1 MLLDAY
7 SVPTDDTVHAD
18 VCIVGAG
25 PAGITL
31 AQEFAGEDFKVLLLE
46 GGRFEFDPTVQ
57 SLHDAR
63 AVSDYYLPSAPL
75 SGRRR
80 QFGGTT
86 NLWDHHTRPGDGR
99 LRARMMMAEEIDFE
113 HRDAI
118 PYSGWP
124 FQRSTLMP
132 YYERAQAV
140 CQLGP
145 LGYGVDAW
153 SGPDAQPISFPGS
166 RLNTVIGQFVASD
179 VFTHRYRDDLVL
191 AENVTL
197 CISANVVGIEVG
209 NGPVAA
215 HRVRVATLA
224 GSQFWVEAACFVL
237 AAGALENTRLL
248 LSSDGA
254 SPAGIGNEHDL
265 VGRFLMDHQAFRLGV
280 VHPSSR
286 ELFKSLALYDAR
298 RVGPWMVGGSLTLDE
313 SVVRDEGLLNMC
325 AVLAASPKGS
335 GSSAEQSLKWL
346 YGLRRGGL
354 SRDVGKHLV
363 RVVLGA
369 DKAVAA
375 LWTRGMR
382 RDSAFGEFRGGW
394 SQARKDEQKLL
405 DVLEVLVCCEQVPD
419 PDNRVVL
426 AHERDRLGRRK
437 LELHLSWNEQDKRS
451 IRRGRE
457 ILAEEFGNARI
468 GRFQPWVDLDGPARP
483 LWPGIHHPMGTTRMH
498 PDPAQGVVDE
508 DCRVHSVPNLFVAG
522 SSVFPT
528 GLGYANP
535 TFTLL
540 ALTLRLADHIK
551 TVMASAPKVAALQG

>member
-1 MLLDAY
+1 MLIDAH
-7 SVPTDDTVHAD
+7 SLPTDDTVHTD
-18 VCIVGAG
+18 ICVIGAG

-31 AQEFAGEDFKVLLLE
+31 AKEFIGEGFKVLVLE
-46 GGRFEFDPTVQ
+46 GGRFEFDAAVQ

-63 AVSDYYLPSAPL
+63 AVSANYLPTAPM

-80 QFGGTT
+80 QFGGSA
-86 NLWDHHTRPGDGR
+86 NLWTHHTRPGDGR
-99 LRARMMMAEEIDFE
+99 LRARMIMAEEIDFDQ
-113 HRDAI
+113 RDAV

-124 FQRSTLMP
+124 FQRSALVP
-132 YYERAQAV
+132 YYKRAQAV

-145 LGYGVDAW
+145 LGYDVDAW

-166 RLNTVIGQFVASD
+166 RLKTVIGQFVASD
-179 VFTHRYRDDLVL
+179 VFTHRYRDDLVF

-197 CISANVVGIEVG
+197 CVNANVVSIEVG
-209 NGPVAA
+209 KDQAA
-215 HRVRVATLA
+215 RRVRVATLS
-224 GSQFWVEAACFVL
+224 GSTFWVQAACFVL
-237 AAGALENTRLL
+237 AAGGLENARLL

-254 SPAGIGNEHDL
+254 DPAGVGNEHDL

-286 ELFKSLALYDAR
+286 ELFTSLALYDLR
-298 RVGPWMVGGSLTLDE
+298 TVGPWMVGGSLTLDQA
-313 SVVRDEGLLNMC
+313 VVRDQGLLNMC
-325 AVLAASPKGS
+325 ALLAASPKGS

-346 YGLRRGGL
+346 YALRRGEI
-354 SRDVGKHLV
+354 SPDIGKHLA

-369 DKAVAA
+369 DEAVAA
-375 LWTRGMR
+375 LWTRVR
-382 RDSAFGEFRGGW
+382 TRNAAFAAVHGGW
-394 SQARKDEQKLL
+394 SMARKEERKLL
-405 DVLEVLVCCEQVPD
+405 EVFDVVVCCEQAPH
-419 PDNRVVL
+419 PENRVVL
-426 AHERDRLGRRK
+426 TGEHDRLGRRR
-437 LELHLSWNEQDKRS
+437 LEAQLRWSQEDKRS

-457 ILAEEFGNARI
+457 ILAEEFAKAGI

-498 PDPAQGVVDE
+498 PDPAHGVVDE
-508 DCRVHSVPNLFVAG
+508 DCRVHGLSNLFVAG

-540 ALTLRLADHIK
+540 ALTLRLADHLK
-551 TVMASAPKVAALQG
+551 TVMGTAPEVAALRG